1 MLVVVVSCSYPPV
14 ILSYYFIL
22 FLDHVQ
28 IFLGKTHGFC
38 VFWLVS
44 WLICLSFTPQCWN
57 HGFFPPPSRVLRL
70 GDLGCTEALLD
81 DHVAALGAQG
91 HGHGIGQSIS
101 TCHGKTGKSP
111 RNGSFGCANP
121 GTKWENVPA
130 MFDYQGTSRVWK
142 NVTPSANFIPYLAAV

>member
-1 MLVVVVSCSYPPV
+1 MFKFSWGKPMGFV
-14 ILSYYFIL
+14 YFGW
-22 FLDHVQ
+22 FPDS
-28 IFLGKTHGFC
+28 FA
-38 VFWLVS
+38 
-44 WLICLSFTPQCWN
+44 CLLHRNVGTM
-57 HGFFPPPSRVLRL
+57 GFFSPLSRVLRL

-121 GTKWENVPA
+121 GTKRENVPA